1 MGPAPLCVQKS
12 PARKISMQ
20 GSALACAGDLG
31 IALHMAFPVL
41 NTSLK
46 PSLHLD
52 VDANENLIGFLFP

>member
-1 MGPAPLCVQKS
+1 
-12 PARKISMQ
+12 MQ